1 MSTAKIRELLPSEY
15 SIPTLPAVVMEIQ
28 RLVNDP
34 SVGTREIGEVVE
46 RDAPILTKVL
56 KFANSAF
63 YGLAGRCTSAQHA
76 CTVLGSRTVS
86 NIVTHVGALKVFEH
100 LGSDAIV
107 REIWRHS
114 QRVGD
119 LCGFLAKHVQSRRV
133 LDPAEFYTYGLLH
146 DIGKV
151 VLIDSFGEP
160 YLQLLSET
168 KQGASLIQREQNAFE
183 LDHAQVG
190 AYVVNTWSLP
200 EVFGRA
206 FLHHHGPLPAGNS
219 DPAVTIVYLANQ
231 LDDVA
236 RTGTADDLL
245 RVLAHDDF
253 RGLQLD
259 EDSAQAVAE
268 FALGNEPADD
278 EADAAA

>member
-1 MSTAKIRELLPSEY
+1 MTTAKIRELLPSEY
-15 SIPTLPAVVMEIQ
+15 SIPTLPDVVMEIQ

-34 SVGTREIGEVVE
+34 QVGTREIGEVVE
-46 RDAPILTKVL
+46 RDAPILAKVL

-86 NIVTHVGALKVFEH
+86 NIVTHVGALQVFEH
-100 LGSDAIV
+100 LGNDSIV

-151 VLIDSFGEP
+151 ILIDSIGEP
-160 YLQLLSET
+160 YLKLLGET
-168 KQGASLIQREQNAFE
+168 KKGASLIQREQNAFD

-190 AYVVNTWSLP
+190 AFVVNTWSLP

-206 FLHHHGPLPAGNS
+206 FLHHHGPLPEGNS
-219 DPAVTIVYLANQ
+219 DPAVMVVYLANL
-231 LDDVA
+231 LDDLVESGA
-236 RTGTADDLL
+236 NEEILGKALKQKAVSSL
-245 RVLAHDDF
+245 RIEN
-253 RGLQLD
+253 
-259 EDSAQAVAE
+259 EDAEAVIE
-268 FALGNEPADD
+268 FALGNEPED
-278 EADAAA
+278 ADAAA